1 LPNSAIGRLLRL
13 GRNEVEEDAM
23 GGILTLL
30 VIVYLVGIGAVLAPT
45 VQGEWNTG
53 TASEFSQ
60 SILQQLP
67 VAAAW
72 PVTLYH
78 HMMDRSDG

>member
-1 LPNSAIGRLLRL
+1 MA
-13 GRNEVEEDAM
+13 EEDLM

-30 VIVYLVGIGAVLAPT
+30 VVLYLVGIGVVLAPT
-45 VQGEWNTG
+45 VQGEWNSG
-53 TASEFSQ
+53 TASEFFG
-60 SILQQLP
+60 SIVQELP

-78 HMMDRSDG
+78 RMMDRSPG